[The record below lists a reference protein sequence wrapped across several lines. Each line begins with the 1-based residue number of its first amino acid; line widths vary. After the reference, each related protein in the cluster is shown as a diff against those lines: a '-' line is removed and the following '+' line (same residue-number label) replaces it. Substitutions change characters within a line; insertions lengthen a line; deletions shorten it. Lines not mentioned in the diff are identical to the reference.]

1 MRVVTDTN
9 LWISYLISNKFI
21 KLDELMKAGEITFL
35 FSQESLEEFVEVA
48 SRPKFEKYFSREDLT
63 NLIRYFDSY
72 GEIVEVTSD
81 IDICRDA
88 KDNFLLNLAKDGH
101 ADFLITGDKDLLVL
115 EELENTTILTYRDFE
130 GMLDEE

>member
-21 KLDELMKAGEITFL
+21 KLDELMKACEITFL

>member
-21 KLDELMKAGEITFL
+21 KLDELMTAGQITFL

-63 NLIRYFDSY
+63 NLILYFDSY

-81 IDICRDA
+81 IDICRDP
-88 KDNFLLNLAKDGH
+88 KDNFLLNLAKDGN

-115 EELENTTILTYRDFE
+115 EQLEDTTILTYRDFE
-130 GMLDEE
+130 DMLNKE